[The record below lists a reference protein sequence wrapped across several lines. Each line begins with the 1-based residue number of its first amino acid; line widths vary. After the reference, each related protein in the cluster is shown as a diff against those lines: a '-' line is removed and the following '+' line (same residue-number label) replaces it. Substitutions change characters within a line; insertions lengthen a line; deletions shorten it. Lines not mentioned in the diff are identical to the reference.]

1 VRNLSH
7 LGKRLCEKAPEIC
20 KDPAD
25 RKMGPYGMIGLK
37 VNDKAFATCG
47 LTEISR
53 ETASPTV
60 HGDFLY
66 RVRNYGRRERRLEPA
81 TP

>member
-1 VRNLSH
+1 VLPKSCETFRTSES
-7 LGKRLCEKAPEIC
+7 GYVKRRPKPC

-37 VNDKAFATCG
+37 VNDKASPRGG
-47 LTEISR
+47 LAEISR
-53 ETASPTV
+53 ETVGGARAS
-60 HGDFLY
+60 D
-66 RVRNYGRRERRLEPA
+66 